1 MRRPHDMGGR
11 FGDGA
16 VIPAPDGMAGYE
28 APWQRTALGLT
39 LAAGGLGAWSIDAAR
54 HARECLDPADYA
66 RFAYYEKWL
75 AALADLLVAKDLVT
89 RAELAN
95 GGAAPQPLSDR
106 AWRAANVTP
115 VLARGTPFARAGC
128 APAFHVGDLVRSR
141 AAPENAFVPGGHTR
155 LPLYAADK
163 TGRIV
168 LRHGRHVF
176 PDKNAHG
183 LGEAPEPL
191 YTVAFRAADLWEHP
205 ENPADDVT
213 VDLWE
218 SYLQPA

>member
-1 MRRPHDMGGR
+1 MRRAHDMGGR
-11 FGDGA
+11 PGDGA
-16 VIPAPDGMAGYE
+16 VIPAPDGFAGYD
-28 APWQRTALGLT
+28 APWQRRALGLT
-39 LAAGGLGAWSIDAAR
+39 LAAGGIGAWSIDTAR
-54 HARECLDPADYA
+54 HARECLAPADYA
-66 RFAYYEKWL
+66 GFSYYEKWL
-75 AALADLLVAKDLVT
+75 AALADLLVAKALVT

-95 GGAAPQPLSDR
+95 GDAAPQPISDR

-115 VLARGTPFARAGC
+115 VLARGTPYARAGR
-128 APAFHVGDLVRSR
+128 APAFQVGDRVRSR
-141 AAPENAFVPGGHTR
+141 ARPENAFVPGGHTR
-155 LPLYAADK
+155 LPHYVAGK

-168 LRHGRHVF
+168 LRHGCHVF
-176 PDKNAHG
+176 PDKNAHD

-191 YTVAFRAADLWEHP
+191 YTVAFRAVELWAHP